1 MLTVMCGKQLINIW
15 LAFRILGLE
24 MNFDNFISVTCIGVG
39 MLEIVSLHLDIKMVG
54 QVARLNNRKTVFLEF
69 LSNSTFL

>member
-1 MLTVMCGKQLINIW
+1 MCGKQLINIW

-24 MNFDNFISVTCIGVG
+24 MNFDNFISVTCICVG
-39 MLEIVSLHLDIKMVG
+39 MLEIVSFHSDIKMVG
-54 QVARLNNRKTVFLEF
+54 QVARLNNRKTVFAEF